1 MSALAQQLQ
10 LLIDDAPLRADL
22 AARGVKRAEDFDWSV
37 VARQVLAVYEA
48 VSIGE
53 KVGVEGWL

>member
-1 MSALAQQLQ
+1 MQ
-10 LLIDDAPLRADL
+10 LLIDDAPLRTDL
-22 AARGVKRAEDFDWSV
+22 ASRGVKRAEDFDWSV